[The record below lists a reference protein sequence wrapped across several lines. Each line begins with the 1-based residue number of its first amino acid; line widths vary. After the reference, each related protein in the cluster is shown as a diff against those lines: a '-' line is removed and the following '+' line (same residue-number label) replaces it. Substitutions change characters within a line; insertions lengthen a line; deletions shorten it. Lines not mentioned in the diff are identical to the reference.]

1 MTTNR
6 LKQSWVQPLDR
17 IAIAI
22 MAVLIVVIGI
32 VLISG
37 EHSTPRI
44 RQFSWDGQR
53 IGAEDTAFIL
63 TFNRPMDRQSV
74 ESNLQI
80 EPELPGKFSWAGR
93 RMAYTLENPAPYGE
107 TFQLTLTNATDRY
120 SETQADR
127 PEIEPFQTTF
137 QSRDRAFAFIGTE
150 GSEAGRLVL
159 YNLTQKS
166 SHLLT
171 PENLSVLDFEAYPAG
186 DRILFSAVDKSTGD
200 NSILSQELYTVTTGL
215 NAESSQ
221 SGWQWLPWRKSNTAT
236 QLKSGSIEKIL
247 DNQQYQ
253 NLKFDLSPNGETIV
267 VQRVNQNDPADF
279 GPWIIRQG
287 EQPQPIETDPG
298 GDFLITPDS
307 TALVLAQGEG
317 LAILPLQPET
327 EPLDFL
333 PQFGMVLNFA
343 RDGSAAA
350 MVKFNTDYTRSLFVV
365 TNQGEEIELLRTEG
379 SVLDAQFSPDN
390 QTLYCVLT
398 TLLPGDEYVEQPFL
412 TAIDMESTERTDLVL
427 LPKQQSVQMSV
438 APDGLGLLF
447 DQSVASNNATN
458 EALPQTEDGRVITAS
473 QLWFLPLLQ
482 DENGQLIN
490 ADPEALSLTGVY
502 PRWLP

>member
-6 LKQSWVQPLDR
+6 LKPSWVQPLDR
-17 IAIAI
+17 VAIAVMVVL
-22 MAVLIVVIGI
+22 MAAIGI
-32 VLISG
+32 VLLSG

-53 IGAEDTAFIL
+53 IGMEDTAFIL

-74 ESNLQI
+74 ESNLTI

-120 SETQADR
+120 SDTQADR

-150 GSEAGRLVL
+150 GGEAGRLVL

-166 SHLLT
+166 SQLLT
-171 PENLSVLDFEAYPAG
+171 PENLSVLDFEAYPQG
-186 DRILFSAVDKSTGD
+186 DRILFSAVDKSIGD
-200 NSILSQELYTVTTGL
+200 NSILSQELYIVTTGI
-215 NAESSQ
+215 NAETSR
-221 SGWQWLPWRKSNTAT
+221 SGWQWLPWRKAA
-236 QLKSGSIEKIL
+236 QPQEPGIVEKVL
-247 DNQQYQ
+247 DSQQYQ
-253 NLKFDLSPNGETIV
+253 NLKFDLSPDGQTIV
-267 VQRVNQNDPADF
+267 VQRVNQSDPADF
-279 GPWIIRQG
+279 GPWIIREG
-287 EQPQPIETDPG
+287 EEPQPIETDPG

-317 LAILPLQPET
+317 LAILPLQSET

-365 TNQGEEIELLRTEG
+365 TNQGKEIELLRTEG

-398 TLLPGDEYVEQPFL
+398 NLLPGDEYIEQPFL
-412 TAIDMESTERTDLVL
+412 TAIDIESTERTDLVL
-427 LPKQQSVQMSV
+427 LPVQQSVQMSL

-473 QLWFLPLLQ
+473 QLWFLPLLEDEQ
-482 DENGQLIN
+482 DQLIA
-490 ADPEALSLTGVY
+490 ADPEALSIAGVY